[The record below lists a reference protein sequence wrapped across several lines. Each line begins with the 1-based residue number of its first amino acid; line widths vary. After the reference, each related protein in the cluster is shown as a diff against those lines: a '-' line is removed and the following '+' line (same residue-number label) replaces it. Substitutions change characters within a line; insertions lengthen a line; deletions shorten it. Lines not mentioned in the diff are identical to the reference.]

1 MAVAIRLRRI
11 GKGAKKRYY
20 FKVGVMDEQKGRDG
34 RILEDIGMYE
44 PAGREN
50 NFRINKERFE
60 YWKSKGAVISDT
72 VKSLIKK
79 KPETSN
85 QKPDS

>member
-1 MAVAIRLRRI
+1 VI
-11 GKGAKKRYY
+11 
-20 FKVGVMDEQKGRDG
+20 DELKSRDG

-44 PAGREN
+44 PAKKDN
-50 NFRINKERFE
+50 NFRINKERFD

-79 KPETSN
+79 SVK
-85 QKPDS
+85 

>member
-1 MAVAIRLRRI
+1 MAVAVRLRKI
-11 GKGAKKRYY
+11 GKSAKNRYY
-20 FKVGVMDEQKGRDG
+20 FKVGVIDELKSRDG

-44 PAGREN
+44 PAKKDN
-50 NFRINKERFE
+50 NFRINKERFD

-79 KPETSN
+79 SV
-85 QKPDS
+85 Q